1 MVSKQTIH
9 NSDALGIL
17 EVIRTRIR
25 RHGPGNLEDLGSRSG
40 QKAPVCEWL
49 GLLRFSMRLP
59 HISASTLRK
68 CHVYIFVNIWLLHKK
83 QY

>member
-25 RHGPGNLEDLGSRSG
+25 RQRPGNLEDLGNCSR
-40 QKAPVCEWL
+40 QKAPSVCMDGVTQIQHETSIY
-49 GLLRFSMRLP
+49 LRSYPINMSCIDF
-59 HISASTLRK
+59 
-68 CHVYIFVNIWLLHKK
+68 Y
-83 QY
+83 

>member
-1 MVSKQTIH
+1 MVSKQTMH

-40 QKAPVCEWL
+40 QKAPSVCMVGVTQIQHET
-49 GLLRFSMRLP
+49 
-59 HISASTLRK
+59 STHLSLYPVK
-68 CHVYIFVNIWLLHKK
+68 MLCIDFC
-83 QY
+83 